1 MLKVNMWKVEM
12 LTSGKCRKS
21 TSQNVAWS
29 HTHRIQVRIESS
41 CMLRKQICKKLWIP
55 VTGSWTVHLKRRHRS
70 SPRSTQIHVL
80 KNGQALPMVFAML
93 PDNTA
98 ATYERLFRSVLQN
111 KPELNPATVMT
122 DFEAAARQAVSRVFP
137 NAQIHGCLFHLGQS
151 VWRRIQND
159 GLQQLYSEDTDFALH
174 LRLLTAL
181 AFVPVADVET
191 AFDFVAS
198 NFPAEAASVLDYF
211 EDVYICQ
218 PTRRGKRR
226 AVLFP
231 PNSWNIHDCVVN
243 DLPRTNN
250 SVEDWHQAFQRS
262 IGCHHPNL

>member
-1 MLKVNMWKVEM
+1 MNVFFGLYFRISRN
-12 LTSGKCRKS
+12 LT
-21 TSQNVAWS
+21 
-29 HTHRIQVRIESS
+29 
-41 CMLRKQICKKLWIP
+41 
-55 VTGSWTVHLKRRHRS
+55 
-70 SPRSTQIHVL
+70 
-80 KNGQALPMVFAML
+80 
-93 PDNTA
+93 
-98 ATYERLFRSVLQN
+98 LQ
-111 KPELNPATVMT
+111 PWWL

-218 PTRRGKRR
+218 PTRRGNRR